1 MFLYPLF
8 YWRQLHVV
16 AEEVAEILVV
26 FCRQKYGGVF
36 EGEWF
41 AVAKP
46 CLREDF
52 AFMIG
57 ACVNLYV
64 LCFVEVVEMTQMIH
78 FRNEMSAHEVAEE
91 EGCRLD
97 DKTSPGL
104 TMGEQCQVFAKGV
117 SGGNGVEAVDVLH
130 IFALQCLGLFHI
142 VGSGIKWEDVDEESD
157 DARALFLLDECGVL
171 VDQLGEIE
179 RVTLIVVGRYHLVVA
194 EVFVACY
201 LKKAVVVGA
210 WHDDVDVIVPGYHTM
225 MAHSPYGCSCTAVVA
240 QVVCV
245 ADTDECLQYVE
256 YGCVPFFL
264 DILDVHC
271 LFVLL

>member
-64 LCFVEVVEMTQMIH
+64 LCFIEVVEMT
-78 FRNEMSAHEVAEE
+78 
-91 EGCRLD
+91 
-97 DKTSPGL
+97 
-104 TMGEQCQVFAKGV
+104 
-117 SGGNGVEAVDVLH
+117 
-130 IFALQCLGLFHI
+130 
-142 VGSGIKWEDVDEESD
+142 
-157 DARALFLLDECGVL
+157 
-171 VDQLGEIE
+171 
-179 RVTLIVVGRYHLVVA
+179 
-194 EVFVACY
+194 
-201 LKKAVVVGA
+201 
-210 WHDDVDVIVPGYHTM
+210 
-225 MAHSPYGCSCTAVVA
+225 
-240 QVVCV
+240 
-245 ADTDECLQYVE
+245 
-256 YGCVPFFL
+256 
-264 DILDVHC
+264 
-271 LFVLL
+271 

>member
-78 FRNEMSAHEVAEE
+78 FRNEMFAHEVAEE

-104 TMGEQCQVFAKGV
+104 TMGEQCQIFAKGV

-179 RVTLIVVGRYHLVVA
+179 RVTLVVVGR
-194 EVFVACY
+194 
-201 LKKAVVVGA
+201 
-210 WHDDVDVIVPGYHTM
+210 
-225 MAHSPYGCSCTAVVA
+225 SS
-240 QVVCV
+240 
-245 ADTDECLQYVE
+245 
-256 YGCVPFFL
+256 
-264 DILDVHC
+264 
-271 LFVLL
+271 